1 MRIPIAL
8 AVALATAA
16 GSEVIAQDYA
26 GTYSTVNADGVT
38 VRLTL
43 QQDAQ
48 GNITGSIDNG
58 QLSGQIQGQ
67 IEQGEGAA
75 IGLVAFQQGKLY
87 FYGELD
93 GSQLILTLLEP
104 DANGNPNYESA
115 QELAFNRATTAAQGS
130 ASPGLL
136 GGLSGSGGQA
146 AAPAQPGGMV
156 PAAPGTMAPSTP
168 GGNALDDG
176 TPLGREWVGF
186 LAGKKVT
193 YMESYSSGSSGG
205 YSTRVDVYLCSN
217 GEFAYK
223 DQSSVS
229 VDVGGAS
236 GYNGGNSANSGHWHI
251 ITQGNVAG
259 VELRFNDGRT
269 EQYRLDYQDGATY
282 ANGTRVY
289 VTPAEICQ

>member
-1 MRIPIAL
+1 MRTAIAL
-8 AVALATAA
+8 AVALATYV
-16 GSEVIAQDYA
+16 GSEAVAQTYA
-26 GTYSTVNADGVT
+26 GTYSAINADGVT
-38 VRLTL
+38 VRLVL
-43 QQDAQ
+43 EQDAQ
-48 GNITGSIDNG
+48 GNVTGSIDNG
-58 QLSGQIQGQ
+58 QLTGQIQGQ

-75 IGLVAFQQGKLY
+75 IGLIAFQQGRLF

-93 GSQLILTLLEP
+93 GQQLTLTLLEP
-104 DANGNPNYESA
+104 DANGNPDYATA
-115 QELAFNRATTAAQGS
+115 QELAFDRAAAMAQGG
-130 ASPGLL
+130 ASGGLL

-146 AAPAQPGGMV
+146 PAQPGAPA
-156 PAAPGTMAPSTP
+156 PAAPGATAPSTP
-168 GGNALDDG
+168 ANNALDDG
-176 TPLGREWVGF
+176 TPLGREWAGF

-193 YMESYSSGSSGG
+193 YMDSYSSGSAGG
-205 YSTRVDVYLCSN
+205 YSSRVDVYLCST

-236 GYNGGNSANSGHWHI
+236 GFNGGNSASSGRWHV

-259 VELRFNDGRT
+259 VELRYNDGRT
-269 EQYRLDYQDGATY
+269 EQYRLDHQDGATY

>member
-1 MRIPIAL
+1 MRIAIAL
-8 AVALATAA
+8 AVALATGAS
-16 GSEVIAQDYA
+16 SEAIGQNYA

-58 QLSGQIQGQ
+58 QLAGQIQGQ

-75 IGLVAFQQGKLY
+75 IGVVAFQQGKLY
-87 FYGELD
+87 FYGEVD
-93 GSQLILTLLEP
+93 GGQLILTLIEP
-104 DANGNPNYESA
+104 DANGNPNYETA
-115 QELAFNRATTAAQGS
+115 QELAFSRATTTAQGG
-130 ASPGLL
+130 ASSGLL

-146 AAPAQPGGMV
+146 PAPAQPGGM
-156 PAAPGTMAPSTP
+156 APSAP

-193 YMESYSSGSSGG
+193 YMDSYSSGSSGG

-236 GYNGGNSANSGHWHI
+236 GFSGGNSANSGRWHI

-259 VELRFNDGRT
+259 VELRYSDGRT
-269 EQYRLDYQDGATY
+269 EQYRLDYQGGETY

>member
-1 MRIPIAL
+1 MRIAIAL
-8 AVALATAA
+8 AVALATGA
-16 GSEVIAQDYA
+16 GSEAIAQNYA

-58 QLSGQIQGQ
+58 QLAGQIQGQ

-75 IGLVAFQQGKLY
+75 IGLVAFQQGKLF

-93 GSQLILTLLEP
+93 GGQLILTLLEP

-115 QELAFNRATTAAQGS
+115 QEMSFSRADATAQGD
-130 ASPGLL
+130 ASSGLL
-136 GGLSGSGGQA
+136 GGLSGSEGQA
-146 AAPAQPGGMV
+146 AAPAQPGGM
-156 PAAPGTMAPSTP
+156 APGAMVPSAP
-168 GGNALDDG
+168 GGNALHDG
-176 TPLGREWVGF
+176 TPLGQEWAGF

-193 YMESYSSGSSGG
+193 YMDSYSSGSAGG
-205 YSTRVDVYLCSN
+205 YSSRVDVYLCSN

-236 GYNGGNSANSGHWHI
+236 GFSGGNSANSGRWHI

-259 VELRFNDGRT
+259 VELRYSDGRT
-269 EQYRLDYQDGATY
+269 EQYRLDYQGGATY